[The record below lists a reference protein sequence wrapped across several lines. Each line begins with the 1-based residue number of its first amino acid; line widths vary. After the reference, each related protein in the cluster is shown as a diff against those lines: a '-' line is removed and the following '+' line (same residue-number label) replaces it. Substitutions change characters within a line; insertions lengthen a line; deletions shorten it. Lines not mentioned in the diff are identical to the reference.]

1 MASEKYTFIRR
12 QGKSVRRCSHGWE
25 YGYWLIDDRTGE
37 KLFTRVGIARTMD
50 AALRRLEAI

>member
-1 MASEKYTFIRR
+1 MTGEKSTIRR

-50 AALRRLEAI
+50 AALRRLEAL